1 MSQNTIS
8 FRIRLVINHAYGSY
22 KPDCNA
28 VRDQT
33 LKVLEI
39 GTSLWEEVCSL
50 ASIKSRYM
58 VFLDDL
64 FI

>member
-39 GTSLWEEVCSL
+39 GTSL
-50 ASIKSRYM
+50 
-58 VFLDDL
+58 
-64 FI
+64 